1 MPDASFPPDVSCGK
15 VMFVGAAGGAR
26 RFFWTL
32 PCFHF
37 GFGTRTETE
46 ESSPPKEKIG
56 RVSRRSA
63 PHTRGIRMCQKAAP
77 VAHSLSCLRFFGRSS
92 HIPRLFLL
100 LVSVP
105 SRLLFSEIAA
115 PATFFILRRASRH
128 LLTRQVE
135 SLTAFSD
142 QPRTRHSFRFGSCV
156 SSDLPL
162 FNSNPFTSLP
172 APAGNA
178 NICLLYRHTI
188 SSSKSQPFFANA

>member
-1 MPDASFPPDVSCGK
+1 MYKFVLFFCNEFLFVLIFLIVLRYAGCVFPTRCFMREGNV
-15 VMFVGAAGGAR
+15 R
-26 RFFWTL
+26 RSSRRCTAFFWTL

-56 RVSRRSA
+56 RVFRRSA

-128 LLTRQVE
+128 LLTR
-135 SLTAFSD
+135 
-142 QPRTRHSFRFGSCV
+142 
-156 SSDLPL
+156 
-162 FNSNPFTSLP
+162 
-172 APAGNA
+172 
-178 NICLLYRHTI
+178 
-188 SSSKSQPFFANA
+188 